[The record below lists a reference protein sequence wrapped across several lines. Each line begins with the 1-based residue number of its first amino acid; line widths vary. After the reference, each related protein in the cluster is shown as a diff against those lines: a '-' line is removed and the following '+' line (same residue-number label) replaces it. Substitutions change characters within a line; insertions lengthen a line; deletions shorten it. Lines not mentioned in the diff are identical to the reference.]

1 MKSIN
6 PVNGEVLAD
15 YREHSQEECAAI
27 INRVHESWKS
37 WKEQSFSYRAGLF
50 LRIAQVIRSDK
61 DRLSRLMTSEMGKL
75 LRESFAEIEKC
86 AGVCEYYAA
95 NAEKMLGDEVIV
107 SDAGRSLVC
116 FQPIGVVLAV
126 MPWNFPFWQ
135 VFRFAAPSLMAGNAA
150 VLKHASNVPGCA
162 LAIEELFIKAGFPE
176 NIFRTLMIPASAVEA
191 VINNPLVKAAT
202 LTGSEDAGS
211 KVASAAGRNLK
222 KTVLELG
229 GSDPF
234 IVFEDADLEKA
245 VATAVSSRMINQ
257 GQTCISAKRFIVS
270 EKVLDEFTKKLVG
283 TVSELRMGDPLD
295 PSTQVAPMARPD
307 LVDDIE
313 SQVKRSVAKGARLLW
328 GGSRPA
334 HQGFYYK
341 PAILTDV
348 TPDMPVYREETFGP
362 VFAIIPFLTE
372 EEAVRIANDTR
383 FGLAGAVWTADPEK
397 GERIAKAVE
406 TGAMFVNGMV
416 KSDSRL
422 PFGGIK
428 KSGYGREL
436 ASYGIKEFVNIKTIW
451 IA

>member
-1 MKSIN
+1 MKSIS
-6 PVNGEVLAD
+6 PVTGEVLTE
-15 YREHSQEECAAI
+15 YREHSPEEFSAI
-27 INRVHESWKS
+27 ISRVHESWKS

-50 LRIAQVIRSDK
+50 LRMAGVIRSDK
-61 DRLSRLMTSEMGKL
+61 DRLARLMTSEMGKL
-75 LRESFAEIEKC
+75 LRESVAEIEKC
-86 AGVCEYYAA
+86 AAVCEYYAA
-95 NAEKMLGDEVIV
+95 NAEKMLGDELIV

-162 LAIEELFIKAGFPE
+162 LAIEELFVTAGFPE
-176 NIFRTLMIPASAVEA
+176 DIFRTLMIPASSVEA

-234 IVFEDADLEKA
+234 IVLEDADLDKA
-245 VATAVSSRMINQ
+245 VATAISSRMVNQ

-270 EKVLDEFTKKLVG
+270 EKILAEFTKKLVRL
-283 TVSELRMGDPLD
+283 VSELRMGDPLD
-295 PSTQVAPMARPD
+295 PSTQVAPLARPD

-313 SQVKRSVAKGARLLW
+313 SQVKRSVAQGASLLC
-328 GGSRPA
+328 GGNRPSL
-334 HQGFYYK
+334 QGFYYE
-341 PAILTDV
+341 PAVLSNV
-348 TPDMPVYREETFGP
+348 TPCMPVYKEETFGP
-362 VFAIIPFLTE
+362 VFTILPFATE
-372 EEAVRIANDTR
+372 EEAVSIANDTR
-383 FGLAGAVWTADPEK
+383 FGLAGAVWTKDPEK
-397 GERIAKAVE
+397 GERIAREVE

-416 KSDSRL
+416 KSDPRL
-422 PFGGIK
+422 PFGGVK